1 MIPNPGAAQSDSY
14 MLQQISSATPE
25 QLCVMLLEGAQRFLT
40 QAIASVKAHNISEKA
55 KYVNRVS
62 AIVEELMVQ
71 VVSDDGNELAKN
83 LSRIYEWWMNQL
95 FEASRGDDTQKMEMI
110 YSQMDD
116 MRLTWVQLIHKTP
129 QAPSAASSLSGDLMG

>member
-1 MIPNPGAAQSDSY
+1 MIQNPGAAQSDSY
-14 MLQQISSATPE
+14 LLQQINSASPE
-25 QLCVMLLEGAQRFLT
+25 ELCIMLLEGAQRFLT
-40 QAIASVKAHNISEKA
+40 QAISAVKAHNIQDKA

-71 VVSDDGNELAKN
+71 VETDDQNDLAVN

-95 FEASRGDDTQKMEMI
+95 FEASRGDDAPKMELI

-116 MRLTWVQLIHKTP
+116 MRLTWTQVAHRAQ
-129 QAPSAASSLSGDLMG
+129 QAPPPSGGLGAELMG